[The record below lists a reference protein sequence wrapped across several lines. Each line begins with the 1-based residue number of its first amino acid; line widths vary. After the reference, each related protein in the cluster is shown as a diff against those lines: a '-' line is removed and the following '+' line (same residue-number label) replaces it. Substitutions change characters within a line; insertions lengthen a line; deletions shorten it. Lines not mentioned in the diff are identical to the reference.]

1 MLIDLLVRRRYQLSI
16 RQKQAGEDETKNDDK
31 KENIDRKHICRIAYG
46 FYAIYLSITNTTG
59 SNK

>member
-1 MLIDLLVRRRYQLSI
+1 MICWYAADINYPFVK
-16 RQKQAGEDETKNDDK
+16 KQAGEDETKNDDK